1 MVVKISFSIRD
12 CANVI
17 HKADLKGDVWPL
29 SRLWTRL
36 PRHDPRTGLISYE
49 LGVVNYKVDTHE
61 HEYTNIAMKIPLPSP
76 LPATT

>member
-17 HKADLKGDVWPL
+17 HKADCKEDVKLL

-36 PRHDPRTGLISYE
+36 PRLRSPKGTVMSYE
-49 LGVVNYKVDTHE
+49 L
-61 HEYTNIAMKIPLPSP
+61 
-76 LPATT
+76 